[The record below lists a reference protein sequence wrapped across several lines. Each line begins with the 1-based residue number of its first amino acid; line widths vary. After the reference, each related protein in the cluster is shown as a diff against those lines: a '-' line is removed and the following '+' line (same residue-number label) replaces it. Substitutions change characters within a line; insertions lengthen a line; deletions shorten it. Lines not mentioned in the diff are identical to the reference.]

1 MAPMTESPRPDRPPT
16 SPGLATRVTGEARLP
31 AVADALASAVAV
43 SGIPLRLFVAP
54 YRGTRDRATV
64 AVAVEIDVSPL
75 RLVAKNGTV
84 TVPIEVTYVAT
95 DSRGKVLPGHRHAT
109 TLGIKE
115 SAVDRVRTDGVRV
128 LSEFSLAPGRYQIR
142 VAAGS
147 AATAGSVLADLE
159 IPEFGKGPLAMSGIF
174 LSSDRAATVTT
185 LTPIAPLGGALPWSP
200 SARRDFGREETLGLF
215 VEVYENAPTET
226 RPHAIAWTASLR
238 GESGTALPLAT
249 ERRATS
255 TSGTPPPYRFTARVP
270 LVSVAPGSYV
280 LEVEARSDLEDN
292 VAVTRRLP
300 IHVR

>member
-1 MAPMTESPRPDRPPT
+1 
-16 SPGLATRVTGEARLP
+16 
-31 AVADALASAVAV
+31 
-43 SGIPLRLFVAP
+43 
-54 YRGTRDRATV
+54 
-64 AVAVEIDVSPL
+64 
-75 RLVAKNGTV
+75 
-84 TVPIEVTYVAT
+84 
-95 DSRGKVLPGHRHAT
+95 
-109 TLGIKE
+109 
-115 SAVDRVRTDGVRV
+115 VRV

-238 GESGTALPLAT
+238 GESGTALPLAS